1 MVVAKYARPNIV
13 KVNAPEDIALAAL
26 DGFAEAS
33 DKAIS
38 EKGVFYVAISGGVT
52 PMLFFELLGDTET
65 GRNIQWDKVQVFW
78 VDERCV
84 EPDDEASNYAMAAH
98 TFLDKV
104 GIPHEN
110 VHRVFGEFTDY
121 SEAVAEYEHT
131 IRKVFGIDKGEFPH
145 FDLMILGMG
154 DDGHI
159 GSLFP
164 NSYAHF
170 DTQDIVT
177 AVYLMSGDFN
187 RITLTHPVISA
198 AKQLFVLVS
207 GEKKASILKEVL
219 QAEPDEVRYPVHS
232 LWPILD
238 KVKWII
244 DASAGKLLND
254 SN

>member
-1 MVVAKYARPNIV
+1 MVVAKYTKPNILM
-13 KVNAPEDIALAAL
+13 VNAAEDIALAAL
-26 DGFAEAS
+26 EGFVEACE
-33 DKAIS
+33 KAIA
-38 EKGVFYVAISGGVT
+38 EKGVFQVAISGGHT
-52 PMLFFELLGDTET
+52 PELFFKFLGDTET
-65 GRNIQWDKVQVFW
+65 GRSIKWDKVQIFW

-84 EPDDEASNYAMAAH
+84 EPYAEASNYAMAAH
-98 TFLDKV
+98 AFLDKV
-104 GIPHEN
+104 NIPLEN
-110 VHRVFGEFTDY
+110 VHRVSGEAKDY
-121 SEAVAEYEHT
+121 SVAVAEYEET
-131 IRKVFGIDKGEFPH
+131 IRKVFDLAEGEFPS

-164 NSYAHF
+164 NSNAHF

-187 RITLTHPVISA
+187 RITLTHPVICE

-207 GEKKASILKEVL
+207 GEKKAVILKEVL
-219 QAEPDEVRYPVHS
+219 EAEPDEVRYPIHS

-244 DASAGKLLND
+244 DNDAGKLLTEE
-254 SN
+254 

>member
-1 MVVAKYARPNIV
+1 MVVAKYNKPNMV
-13 KVNAPEDIALAAL
+13 RVNAAKDIALAAL

-33 DKAIS
+33 EKAIS
-38 EKGVFYVAISGGVT
+38 EKGVFRVAISGGIT

-65 GRNIQWDKVQVFW
+65 GRNIQWDKVQIFW

-84 EPDDEASNYAMAAH
+84 EPDAEASNYAMAAH

-104 GIPHEN
+104 NIPHEN
-110 VHRVFGEFTDY
+110 VHRVFGETKDY
-121 SEAVAEYEHT
+121 SEAVTEYEDT
-131 IRKVFGIDKGEFPH
+131 IRKVFGLAEGQFPS

-187 RITLTHPVISA
+187 RITLTHPVICA

-207 GEKKASILKEVL
+207 GEKKAAILKEVFE
-219 QAEPDEVRYPVHS
+219 AEPDEVRYPVHS
-232 LWPILD
+232 LWPILE

-244 DASAGKLLND
+244 DDDAGKLL
-254 SN
+254 S

>member
-1 MVVAKYARPNIV
+1 MVVANYGKPNIV
-13 KVNAPEDIALAAL
+13 RVNAAEDIAHAAL
-26 DGFAEAS
+26 EGFAEAA
-33 DKAIS
+33 KRAID
-38 EKGVFYVAISGGVT
+38 EKGVFHVALSGGHT
-52 PMLFFELLGDTET
+52 PERFFELLGETET
-65 GRNIQWDKVQVFW
+65 GRNIQWKNVQLFW

-84 EPDDEASNYAMAAH
+84 EPDAEESNYGMAAH

-104 GIPHEN
+104 EIPVEN
-110 VHRVFGEFTDY
+110 VHRVSGEVKDY
-121 SEAVAEYEHT
+121 SIAVAEYEQT
-131 IRKVFGIDKGEFPH
+131 IRKVFGLEEGQFPS

-164 NSYAHF
+164 NSAAHF
-170 DTQDIVT
+170 DTQDIVA
-177 AVYLMSGDFN
+177 AVYLMSGGFS
-187 RITLTHPVISA
+187 RITLTHPVICA

-207 GEKKASILKEVL
+207 GDKKAQILKEVF

-244 DASAGKLLND
+244 DDDAGKLLTE
-254 SN
+254 

>member
-1 MVVAKYARPNIV
+1 MVVAKYDKPNIV
-13 KVNAPEDIALAAL
+13 RVNAAEDIALAAL
-26 DGFAEAS
+26 EGFAEAAE
-33 DKAIS
+33 KAIAD
-38 EKGVFYVAISGGVT
+38 KGVFLVAISGGVT
-52 PMLFFELLGDTET
+52 PMLFFEFLGDTET
-65 GRNIQWDKVQVFW
+65 GRNIQWDKVQIFW

-84 EPDDEASNYAMAAH
+84 EPDAEASNYAMAAH

-104 GIPHEN
+104 GIPLEN
-110 VHRVFGEFTDY
+110 VHRVFGEVTDY
-121 SEAVAEYEHT
+121 AVAVAEYEET
-131 IRKVFGIDKGEFPH
+131 IRNVFGLAAGEFPS

-187 RITLTHPVISA
+187 RITLTHPVICA

-207 GEKKASILKEVL
+207 GEKKATILKEVFE
-219 QAEPDEVRYPVHS
+219 AEPDEVRYPVHS

-244 DASAGKLLND
+244 DNDAGKLLAEE
-254 SN
+254 

>member
-1 MVVAKYARPNIV
+1 MVVAKYNKPNIV
-13 KVNAPEDIALAAL
+13 RVNAAENIALSAL
-26 DGFAEAS
+26 EGFAEAS
-33 DKAIS
+33 ERAIAD
-38 EKGVFYVAISGGVT
+38 KGVFYVAISGGNT
-52 PMLFFELLGDTET
+52 PERFFELLGETET
-65 GRNIQWDKVQVFW
+65 GKHIQWDKVQVFW

-84 EPDDEASNYAMAAH
+84 EPDADASNYAMAAN

-104 GIPHEN
+104 DIPHGN
-110 VHRVFGEFTDY
+110 VHRVSGEVKDY
-121 SEAVAEYEHT
+121 SVAVAEYEET
-131 IRKVFGIDKGEFPH
+131 IRKVFGLAPGEFPS

-187 RITLTHPVISA
+187 RITLTHPVICA

-207 GEKKASILKEVL
+207 GEKKAAILKEVFE
-219 QAEPDEVRYPVHS
+219 AEPDEVRYPVHS
-232 LWPILD
+232 LWPILE

-244 DASAGKLLND
+244 DDDAGKLLT
-254 SN
+254 

>member
-1 MVVAKYARPNIV
+1 MVVAKYNKPNIV
-13 KVNAPEDIALAAL
+13 RVNAAKDIALAAL
-26 DGFAEAS
+26 DGFAETS
-33 DKAIS
+33 EKAIS
-38 EKGVFYVAISGGVT
+38 ERGVFRVAISGGMT

-65 GRNIQWDKVQVFW
+65 GRNIQWDKVQIFW

-84 EPDDEASNYAMAAH
+84 EPDAEASNYAMAAN

-104 GIPHEN
+104 NIPHEN
-110 VHRVFGEFTDY
+110 VHRVFGEIKDY
-121 SEAVAEYEHT
+121 SAAVSEYEET
-131 IRKVFGIDKGEFPH
+131 IRKVFGLSEGEFPS

-187 RITLTHPVISA
+187 RITLTHPVICA

-207 GEKKASILKEVL
+207 GEKKAAILKEVFE
-219 QAEPDEVRYPVHS
+219 AEPDEVRYPVHS
-232 LWPILD
+232 LWPILE

-244 DASAGKLLND
+244 DDDAGKLLINP
-254 SN
+254 